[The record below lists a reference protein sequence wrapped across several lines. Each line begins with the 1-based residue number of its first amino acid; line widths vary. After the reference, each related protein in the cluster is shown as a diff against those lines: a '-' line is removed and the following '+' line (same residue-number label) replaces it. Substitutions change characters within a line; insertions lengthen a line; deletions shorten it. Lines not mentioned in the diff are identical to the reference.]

1 MGLALFAREGGLNSA
16 LPALSCPFRSPDSK
30 VIAQPTPSKP
40 MTAEPMPE
48 LAIWLRGYQQRSG
61 SVLRRPKCGRLGHSL
76 VDSSRVTLDLY
87 RDRSAVG
94 ISRSFQIHLCSRT
107 SRVHCTSLM
116 KSVSTIH
123 VQSAIGYFPLAD
135 QPPRTRSAAPAP
147 TRLKASLATP
157 GWDKGF
163 GSRHVRGD
171 YKTLA
176 RFRGLNPRI
185 NGRRE
190 LEERSFNSCQFDNV
204 QHRLERDLE
213 LIDSG
218 DRHFRHRVSRKVS
231 TSG

>member
-1 MGLALFAREGGLNSA
+1 MIPRSARKVVIGKFDGSGVSGSTGRGRSQALG
-16 LPALSCPFRSPDSK
+16 SK
-30 VIAQPTPSKP
+30 V
-40 MTAEPMPE
+40 
-48 LAIWLRGYQQRSG
+48 R
-61 SVLRRPKCGRLGHSL
+61 
-76 VDSSRVTLDLY
+76 
-87 RDRSAVG
+87 
-94 ISRSFQIHLCSRT
+94 F
-107 SRVHCTSLM
+107 
-116 KSVSTIH
+116 
-123 VQSAIGYFPLAD
+123 AD

-163 GSRHVRGD
+163 GSGHVRGD
-171 YKTLA
+171 YKALA

-218 DRHFRHRVSRKVS
+218 
-231 TSG
+231 